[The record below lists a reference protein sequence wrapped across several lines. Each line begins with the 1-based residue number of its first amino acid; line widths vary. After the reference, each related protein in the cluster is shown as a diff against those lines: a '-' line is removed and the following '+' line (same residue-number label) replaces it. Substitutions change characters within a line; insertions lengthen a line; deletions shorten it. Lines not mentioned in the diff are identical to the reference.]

1 MSTIVERAKKVNY
14 TPPPP
19 KYYPEI
25 EEEFRDYN
33 ELLMDPEK
41 TGIVNVDITNVFTE
55 KGGMLAPEEG
65 YKIVPNVNKM
75 VDYFRAHKM
84 PIIWIQW
91 GGRLDGSNFGI
102 FYKYWKKHALITEKM
117 SDPSHH
123 GGQLYPELHFEPED
137 IYVRKPK
144 YNAWWGSD
152 LEAVIRNF
160 GLETLVFTGIMTN
173 VCVQLALVEAHHRDF
188 NTIIAVDSTDT
199 PLPSKQDTL
208 SLMELYWARALTADE
223 VIAELEALKPSF

>member
-1 MSTIVERAKKVNY
+1 MSTLAERAKKTSY

-25 EEEFRDYN
+25 EKEYRDYI

-41 TGIVNVDITNVFTE
+41 TGLVNVDITNVFTE
-55 KGGMLAPEEG
+55 EGAMLAPKEG
-65 YKIVPNVNKM
+65 YKIVPNVNKL

-84 PIIWIQW
+84 PVIWIQW

-102 FYKYWKKHALITEKM
+102 FYKYWKKHPLITEKM

-123 GGQLYPELHFEPED
+123 GGQLHPELHFKPED

-160 GLETLVFTGIMTN
+160 GLESLVFTGIMTN
-173 VCVQLALVEAHHRDF
+173 VCVQLALCEAHHRDF
-188 NTIIAVDSTDT
+188 NTVIAVDCTDT
-199 PLPSKQDTL
+199 PLPSKEDTL

-223 VIAELEALKPSF
+223 VVVELEALKP